1 MPGPTGEV
9 QGFAG
14 AATTASDY
22 RITTGVSAQVIPFVI
37 TPVRRHATTRG
48 QFTPYSPKPF
58 PHYTCSATDSACY
71 IGGQGL
77 EIGSGGGSGG
87 SGVRGG

>member
-1 MPGPTGEV
+1 MNEGVGQGAERPLTGIM
-9 QGFAG
+9 GL
-14 AATTASDY
+14 
-22 RITTGVSAQVIPFVI
+22 RMK
-37 TPVRRHATTRG
+37 
-48 QFTPYSPKPF
+48 FTPYSPKPF

-71 IGGQGL
+71 IGGKGL